1 MKKGGTSE
9 EMQTTCHILYY
20 ATFKSPLQISCH
32 LNPPPQKKT
41 NKKNNPETSST
52 PGHILQSPVPL
63 LPDSCLQAAATWH
76 APWKV
81 EGRASTLW
89 RVHRKGGERF
99 FPSRT
104 EAALRP
110 TRLSGCFPY
119 HIASLALAHCTRVA
133 LKVRTSLKA

>member
-32 LNPPPQKKT
+32 LNPPPKKKT

-63 LPDSCLQAAATWH
+63 LPDSCLQAAATWR
-76 APWKV
+76 APWK
-81 EGRASTLW
+81 
-89 RVHRKGGERF
+89 GGQAHFGGCIGKEVSA
-99 FPSRT
+99 FPQA
-104 EAALRP
+104 E
-110 TRLSGCFPY
+110 
-119 HIASLALAHCTRVA
+119 
-133 LKVRTSLKA
+133 LKLH